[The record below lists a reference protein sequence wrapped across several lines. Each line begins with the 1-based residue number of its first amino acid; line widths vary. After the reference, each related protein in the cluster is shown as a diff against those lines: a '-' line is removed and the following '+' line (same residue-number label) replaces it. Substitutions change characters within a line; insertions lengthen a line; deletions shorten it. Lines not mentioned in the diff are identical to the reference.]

1 MIKEVTG
8 DILLSKAQ
16 LLAHGISPQDP
27 FDSGLALALRERW
40 PSLVKDFRHHTRSK
54 SIEPGEIW
62 PWVGV
67 QAEGGTRRIV
77 NLVTQG
83 TIGQGPAAKP
93 GKASLEHVRHALQS
107 LAKYVKQENIQSLAL
122 PRLATGVGGLE
133 WSDVRPLIEQYLG
146 DLGIP
151 VVVYATYRKGEQ
163 ADEGL

>member
-8 DILLSKAQ
+8 DILLSKAE
-16 LLAHGISPQDP
+16 LLAHGIAAQDP

-40 PSLVKDFRHHTRSK
+40 PSLVKDYRHDTRSK
-54 SIEPGEIW
+54 AIEAGDIW

-67 QAEGGTRRIV
+67 LEEGGTRRIV
-77 NLVTQG
+77 NLVTQD
-83 TIGQGPAAKP
+83 TLGQGPSAKP
-93 GKASLEHVRHALQS
+93 GKASVENVRHTLQH
-107 LAKYVKQENIQSLAL
+107 LAKYVKQEGIQSLAL

-133 WSDVRPLIEQYLG
+133 WEAVQPLVKQYLG

-151 VVVYATYRKGEQ
+151 VFVYTTYQKGLQ